1 MAPDTTRA
9 LRTIRL
15 LIDWRVQG
23 LWMKGWIVH
32 KDARAA
38 AVLVAGGYAQYVL
51 DGTPPPPDQLEWA
64 RAIERGPS

>member
-1 MAPDTTRA
+1 
-9 LRTIRL
+9 
-15 LIDWRVQG
+15 
-23 LWMKGWIVH
+23 MKGWIVH